1 MQKDFRRIDPDLILV
16 LTLLVFGLV
25 AYSNSFTAAFQ
36 YDDFLHILRNEA
48 LVDLTDLSRIFHYC
62 KGRFLTYLTLAINY
76 RISKFDPT
84 SYHTFNFFIHYFAAI
99 FLYFL
104 FLEVWKTPAMQGLEL
119 KPANRAGAF
128 LAAGIFFLHPLQTES
143 VTYVIQR
150 AESMAGMFYLATLL
164 FYVKARRAETRDAL
178 FGHSILAGIAA
189 LCAAFSKE
197 TAVTLP
203 VMIVV
208 FEIFFFNTSIKDLL
222 RKKLFLFILAP
233 AAIILALQLK
243 NLIQTDFFLD
253 PGPGGM
259 AFTRKQY
266 LLTQFS
272 VLLTY
277 LRLFFWPAGQNI
289 DWDYPL
295 ATNFYAFKTVSS
307 FLFLLVMLVLAFLAY
322 RRVRLISLG
331 IIAFFITLAP
341 TSSIIPL
348 RDVIFEHRMYLAVAF
363 LAMGCVH
370 AHSCGLEGIRKIS
383 RRGHAVGIFVS
394 IILLLPLLSGLTY
407 ARNEVWLSELSLWA
421 DAVQKSPNKARAHN
435 NYGRG
440 LYALK
445 NRVNEKAKREFE
457 TAIQLSPGWAIPYH
471 NRAVCYF
478 QEGDYDQAIALDLEA
493 IKRKSDY
500 KDALYQLGRSY
511 SKLNQWDKARVYLE
525 RLTGMSPGS
534 RYVGVYLDLL
544 EVYLELGLEDNA
556 LDVAS
561 KMRQLPDGV
570 MPLDYYRGLAF
581 YKLNQM
587 ETAKSY
593 FVKQTEQ
600 EAKRLPSYLMLG
612 EIHYQEK
619 EYQQAEIAFRKAL
632 EQYKWSAH
640 AHYNLAIILEHR
652 GRFHESS
659 EHLEKVLAVDP
670 FSIDTSVRLISIYNR
685 LGYVEKQAERLR
697 KLLGLKPSSV
707 EYGYIEASQSQDLD
721 RTLRGYQET
730 FLSND
735 TSPLSLKAMAIIATL
750 RKDYE
755 EALALYKR
763 YLQTIQAKGEIKK
776 ITSEVDRLEEL
787 LQGRE
792 SLRIFA

>member
-1 MQKDFRRIDPDLILV
+1 MQKIYKRVDPDFISILA
-16 LTLLVFGLV
+16 LLAFGLV
-25 AYSNSFTAAFQ
+25 AYSNSFTAPFQ

-62 KGRFLTYLTLAINY
+62 QERFLTYLTLAINY
-76 RISKFDPT
+76 RISTFNPI
-84 SYHTFNFFIHYFAAI
+84 SYHIFNFFIHYFAAI

-104 FLEVWKTPAMQGLEL
+104 FLEVWKTPAMQGIEL
-119 KPANRAGAF
+119 KISKRAGAF

-164 FYVKARRAETRDAL
+164 FYLKARRAETRYGL
-178 FGHSILAGIAA
+178 LGHSILAGIAA

-197 TAVTLP
+197 IAVTLP

-208 FEIFFFNTSIKDLL
+208 FEIFFFNTSIQDLL
-222 RKKLFLFILAP
+222 RKKLFLFILTP

-295 ATNFYAFKTVSS
+295 ASNFFALKTVSS
-307 FLFLLVMLVLAFLAY
+307 FLFLLLLLVLAFLAY
-322 RRVRLISLG
+322 RGVRLISLG

-370 AHSCGLEGIRKIS
+370 GYSRGLEGINTIS
-383 RRGHAVGIFVS
+383 PRRYALGIFTS
-394 IILLLPLLSGLTY
+394 IIVLLPLLSGLTY

-421 DAVQKSPNKARAHN
+421 DAVKKSPNKARVRS

-440 LYALK
+440 LFALK
-445 NRVNEKAKREFE
+445 SRVNERAKREFE
-457 TAIQLSPGWAIPYH
+457 TAMRLSPGWAIPYH
-471 NRAVCYF
+471 NVALCCF
-478 QEGDYDQAIALDLEA
+478 EEGDYDQAIALDLEA

-500 KDALYQLGRSY
+500 KEALYLLGRSY
-511 SKLNQWDKARVYLE
+511 SKLNQWDNARLYLE
-525 RLTGMSPGS
+525 RLIGMSPGS
-534 RYVGVYLDLL
+534 RYVGAYLDLL
-544 EVYLELGLEDNA
+544 EVYLQLGLEDKA
-556 LDVAS
+556 LDVAE

-570 MPLDYYRGLAF
+570 VPLDYHRGLAL

-587 ETAKSY
+587 EKAKSY

-600 EAKRLPSYLMLG
+600 EASRLPSYLMLG
-612 EIHYQEK
+612 EIYYHEGDYER
-619 EYQQAEIAFRKAL
+619 AERAFRKAVD
-632 EQYKWSAH
+632 EYEWSIK
-640 AHYNLAIILEHR
+640 AHYNLATILEQR
-652 GRFHESS
+652 GRFHEAS

-670 FSIDTSVRLISIYNR
+670 FSLDTSVRLVNIYNR
-685 LGYVEKQAERLR
+685 LGNACKRSERLR
-697 KLLGLKPSSV
+697 KLLGLKPSSR
-707 EYGYIEASQSQDLD
+707 EYTYLRATEGQDLAQV
-721 RTLRGYQET
+721 LRDYEEK
-730 FLSND
+730 FLSGD
-735 TSPLSLKAMAIIATL
+735 PSHLKTKAIIATL
-750 RKDYE
+750 RGDYQRAIE
-755 EALALYKR
+755 EYKSH
-763 YLQTIQAKGEIKK
+763 LQAITGKSEERRITNEIR
-776 ITSEVDRLEEL
+776 RLEGM
-787 LQGRE
+787 LQGEEPWR
-792 SLRIFA
+792 SAV

>member
-1 MQKDFRRIDPDLILV
+1 MQKISRVVDPDLLYILA
-16 LTLLVFGLV
+16 LLAFGLI
-25 AYSNSFTAAFQ
+25 AYSNGFTASFQ

-48 LVDLTDLSRIFHYC
+48 LFDLTDLSRIFHYSEE
-62 KGRFLTYLTLAINY
+62 RFLPYLTLAINY
-76 RISKFDPT
+76 RISKFDPI

-119 KPANRAGAF
+119 KPAKRAGAF

-164 FYVKARRAETRDAL
+164 FYVKARRAGRRHGVL
-178 FGHSILAGIAA
+178 GYSILAGIAA
-189 LCAAFSKE
+189 VCAAFSKE

-243 NLIQTDFFLD
+243 NLIRTDFFLD

-295 ATNFYAFKTVSS
+295 ATNVLALKTVSS
-307 FLFLLVMLVLAFLAY
+307 FLFLLVLLVLGFLAY

-370 AHSCGLEGIRKIS
+370 AYSCGLEGIRKIS

-421 DAVQKSPNKARAHN
+421 DAVKKSPNKARAHN

-440 LYALK
+440 LFALK

-457 TAIQLSPGWAIPYH
+457 IAIRLSPGWVKPYH
-471 NRAVCYF
+471 NSALCYF
-478 QEGDYDQAIALDLEA
+478 QEGNYDQAIARDLEA
-493 IKRKSDY
+493 IKRKPDY
-500 KDALYQLGRSY
+500 KEALYQLGRSY

-525 RLTGMSPGS
+525 RLIGMSPGS
-534 RYVGVYLDLL
+534 RYVSAYLDLL
-544 EVYLELGLEDNA
+544 EVYLKLGLEDNA
-556 LDVAS
+556 LDVAR

-600 EAKRLPSYLMLG
+600 EAKRLSSYLMLG
-612 EIHYQEK
+612 EIYYHEGDYER
-619 EYQQAEIAFRKAL
+619 AEMAFRKAI
-632 EQYKWSAH
+632 EESEWSVH

-670 FSIDTSVRLISIYNR
+670 FSLDTSVRLVTIYNR
-685 LGYVEKQAERLR
+685 LGNSSKRSERLR
-697 KLLGLKPSSV
+697 KLLGLKPSSM
-707 EYGYIEASQSQDLD
+707 EYTYLRANQGQDLPQM
-721 RTLRGYQET
+721 LRDYEEK
-730 FLSND
+730 FLSGD
-735 TSPLSLKAMAIIATL
+735 PSHLKTMAIIATL
-750 RKDYE
+750 RGDYQKAIE
-755 EALALYKR
+755 QYKR
-763 YLQTIQAKGEIKK
+763 HLQTITRKSEERMITNEIR
-776 ITSEVDRLEEL
+776 RLEGV
-787 LQGRE
+787 LQGKEPWRT
-792 SLRIFA
+792 SV

>member
-1 MQKDFRRIDPDLILV
+1 MQKICKRVDPDFISILA
-16 LTLLVFGLV
+16 LLAFGLV

-62 KGRFLTYLTLAINY
+62 EERFLPYLTLAINY
-76 RISKFDPT
+76 RISKFDPI

-119 KPANRAGAF
+119 KLSKRAGAF
-128 LAAGIFFLHPLQTES
+128 LVAGIFFLHPLQTES

-164 FYVKARRAETRDAL
+164 FYVKARRAGRRHGVL
-178 FGHSILAGIAA
+178 GYSILAGIAA
-189 LCAAFSKE
+189 VCAAFSKE

-208 FEIFFFNTSIKDLL
+208 FELFFFNTSIKDLL
-222 RKKLFLFILAP
+222 RTKLFLFILVP
-233 AAIILALQLK
+233 AAVILLLK
-243 NLIQTDFFLD
+243 LKPLIRTDFFHD
-253 PGPGGM
+253 PGPGM

-277 LRLFFWPAGQNI
+277 LRLFFWPVGQNI

-295 ATNFYAFKTVSS
+295 ATNFFALKTFSS
-307 FLFLLVMLVLAFLAY
+307 FLFLLTLLVLAFFAH
-322 RRVRLISLG
+322 RRLRLLSLS

-370 AHSCGLEGIRKIS
+370 AYSCGLEGIRKIS
-383 RRGHAVGIFVS
+383 PRRYAVGIFSS
-394 IILLLPLLSGLTY
+394 IIVLLPLLSGLTY

-421 DAVQKSPNKARAHN
+421 DAVKKSPNKARAHN
-435 NYGRG
+435 NYGKG
-440 LYALK
+440 IYALK

-457 TAIQLSPGWAIPYH
+457 TAIQLSPGWAKPYH
-471 NRAVCYF
+471 NKAVFYF

-500 KDALYQLGRSY
+500 KNALYQLGRSY

-534 RYVGVYLDLL
+534 RYVSAYVDLL
-544 EVYLELGLEDNA
+544 EVYLKLGLEDNA
-556 LDVAS
+556 LDVAR

-600 EAKRLPSYLMLG
+600 EAKRLSSYLMLG
-612 EIHYQEK
+612 EIYYHEGDYER
-619 EYQQAEIAFRKAL
+619 AEMAFRKAV
-632 EQYKWSAH
+632 EESEWSVH
-640 AHYNLAIILEHR
+640 ANYNLAIILEYR
-652 GRFHESS
+652 GRLHEAS

-670 FSIDTSVRLISIYNR
+670 FSIDTSARLVTLYNR

-697 KLLGLKPSSV
+697 KLLGLKPNSV

-721 RTLRGYQET
+721 RTLRGYQER